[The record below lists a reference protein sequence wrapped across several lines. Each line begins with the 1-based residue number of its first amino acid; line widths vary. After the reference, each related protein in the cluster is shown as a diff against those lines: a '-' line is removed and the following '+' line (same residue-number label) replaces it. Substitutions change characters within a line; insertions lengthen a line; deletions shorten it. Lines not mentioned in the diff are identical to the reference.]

1 MSTGKEVSKRGL
13 SRFSNVCCMS
23 GFVGACVRACVRA
36 CVMSEELMHERV
48 RA

>member
-23 GFVGACVRACVRA
+23 GFVGACVRACV
-36 CVMSEELMHERV
+36 MSEELMHERV